1 MLWFSSN
8 GGITRY
14 AITENRFYNYNH
26 LDGVPMGDFM
36 GGSVASGKD
45 GTIFFGSQDGIC
57 YFNPSANQSEM
68 VLPPTVITEFILLN
82 KPKLL
87 LKKM

>member
-36 GGSVASGKD
+36 GGSVTSGKD
-45 GTIFFGSQDGIC
+45 GTIFSDRK
-57 YFNPSANQSEM
+57 M
-68 VLPPTVITEFILLN
+68 EFAISIHRQINLKWFYLQ
-82 KPKLL
+82 LL
-87 LKKM
+87 LPNSFF